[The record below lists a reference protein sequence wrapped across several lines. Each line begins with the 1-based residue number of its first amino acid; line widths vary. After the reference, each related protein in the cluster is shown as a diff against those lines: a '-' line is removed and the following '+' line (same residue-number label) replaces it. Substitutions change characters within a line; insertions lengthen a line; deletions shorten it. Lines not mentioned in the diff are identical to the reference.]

1 MLKNRRAAAGLKNAE
16 INFLEQNIDNL
27 REKEQIEMR
36 KKELRDKTR
45 ERTEEAKLIR
55 EKMFEDKQKKA

>member
-1 MLKNRRAAAGLKNAE
+1 
-16 INFLEQNIDNL
+16 
-27 REKEQIEMR
+27 MR

-45 ERTEEAKLIR
+45 ERTEEAKLLR